1 MDIAATLPETID
13 EAARRLRDGSLTV
26 ERLTEGYLDR
36 IHQLQPKLN
45 AFITVTDELALD
57 MARHLD
63 AELRVGKDRG
73 PLHGIP
79 IAYKDNIDTR
89 GIPTTAG
96 AEFFR
101 NRVPDHDAAI
111 VRRLTDAGMVMLGKL
126 NMSEF
131 ASGSSGVNVF
141 FGNVHNPWDLTR
153 APGGSSS
160 GTGAAVAAGMTLTGI
175 GTDAGGSIRQ
185 PASRCGIFGLRPTFG
200 RVNLTGVW
208 PRTRTL
214 GAGGPM
220 TRCVRDAALMMNA
233 LAGSD
238 DDFAEDFTLQLDR
251 GVAGLRLG
259 IIEGYTFNDIDPEIE
274 QVLRSAVEVLAQLG
288 AEIVTVR
295 IPELT
300 GALEYSSLF
309 SNVLLYEFNEILGPQ
324 YRNADKS
331 LFGPAVHSDL
341 QRGAQVLPET
351 YRRILKERP
360 AQSATVKKVFEKVDA
375 LLAPVLPNVTPL
387 QSAGPEVWARGR
399 QFNLPFSFIGVPSVS
414 VPCGFALDMP
424 VGLQIAA
431 NARQEALLLR
441 IAAAFEAATDYH
453 RRRPPSIV

>member
-1 MDIAATLPETID
+1 
-13 EAARRLRDGSLTV
+13 
-26 ERLTEGYLDR
+26 LTEGYLDR

-424 VGLQIAA
+424 VGLQIAV
-431 NARQEALLLR
+431 NARQEVLLLR

>member
-1 MDIAATLPETID
+1 
-13 EAARRLRDGSLTV
+13 
-26 ERLTEGYLDR
+26 
-36 IHQLQPKLN
+36 
-45 AFITVTDELALD
+45 
-57 MARHLD
+57 
-63 AELRVGKDRG
+63 
-73 PLHGIP
+73 
-79 IAYKDNIDTR
+79 
-89 GIPTTAG
+89 
-96 AEFFR
+96 
-101 NRVPDHDAAI
+101 
-111 VRRLTDAGMVMLGKL
+111 
-126 NMSEF
+126 
-131 ASGSSGVNVF
+131 
-141 FGNVHNPWDLTR
+141 
-153 APGGSSS
+153 
-160 GTGAAVAAGMTLTGI
+160 
-175 GTDAGGSIRQ
+175 
-185 PASRCGIFGLRPTFG
+185 
-200 RVNLTGVW
+200 
-208 PRTRTL
+208 
-214 GAGGPM
+214 M

-233 LAGSD
+233 LVGSND
-238 DDFAEDFTLQLDR
+238 GYAEDFTSQLDR
-251 GVAGLRLG
+251 GVAGLKLG

-424 VGLQIAA
+424 VGLQIAV
-431 NARQEALLLR
+431 NARQEVLLLR